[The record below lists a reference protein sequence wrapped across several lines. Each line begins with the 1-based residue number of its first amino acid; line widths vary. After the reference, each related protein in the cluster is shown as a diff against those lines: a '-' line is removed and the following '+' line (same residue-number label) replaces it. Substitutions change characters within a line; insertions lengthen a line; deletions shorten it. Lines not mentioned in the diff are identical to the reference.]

1 MIGKPEWFCARKF
14 GWGLGVKTKEGW
26 AYIAIA
32 ALAAI
37 GATMLPLDANAKIA
51 AAGAVVAILVLD
63 VLTIMPKVYSK
74 LDEREQRHQLVA
86 ERSASFVAVAGIIG
100 YALYLSAT
108 LPKSAMEQQLL
119 PLIGIAVAMAMAKGA
134 TLMYMEQKH

>member
-14 GWGLGVKTKEGW
+14 GWGLGIRTKEGW
-26 AYIAIA
+26 AYIILAVLVIA
-32 ALAAI
+32 
-37 GATMLPLDANAKIA
+37 GVSFLPLDAGMKMV
-51 AAGAVVAILVLD
+51 AVGGLVALLVLD

-86 ERSASFVAVAGIIG
+86 ERNASFVAVAGVIG

-108 LPKSAMEQQLL
+108 LPAGALEAQLF
-119 PLIGIAVAMAMAKGA
+119 PLIGIAVAMAVAKGA
-134 TLMYMEQKH
+134 TLLYMEQKH